1 MVRVYRSDL
10 GFGQGTDG
18 QNYYEVSEDRAKE
31 LEAAGYSTNPSDA
44 DAGRSNPGGSIFTG
58 TDDVSFYSDVDAA
71 MSGVSD
77 TASGRSAST
86 GAALAKSLFSMYP
99 DKLVDLYAGYW
110 VQYGNEE
117 IAKGMLIKTPEYK
130 KEFGYLLR
138 EDGTMRMTEIEAMS
152 NKASFKNTLAE
163 FGIPY
168 SEAFNKQFETMI
180 ENDVSPLEF
189 DTRVNT
195 VYEAVIDDIPQ
206 VAELYASQY
215 NISGATPELI
225 LAGLINPDIQDAIL
239 NNDIDTLRIGAEGV
253 AAGFTFDF
261 DRVNQLRKAGFTR
274 QTAKNLYT
282 QADPMLAQAASLN
295 RDLDISDLEDAAVG
309 NAEAMSAVNKA
320 TNEALSQ
327 SSFITGSR
335 KKGDKIT
342 GLTT

>member
-71 MSGVSD
+71 MSGISD
-77 TASGRSAST
+77 TSSGRSAST
-86 GAALAKSLFSMYP
+86 GAALAKSLFAMYP
-99 DKLVDLYAGYW
+99 EKLVDLYSGFW
-110 VQYGNEE
+110 VQYGNEK

-138 EDGTMRMTEIEAMS
+138 EDGTMRMTEIEALS

-163 FGIPY
+163 FGIEY
-168 SEAFNKQFETMI
+168 TEAFNKQFETMI

-195 VYEAVIDDIPQ
+195 VYQSVIDDIPQ
-206 VAELYASQY
+206 VVELYANQY
-215 NISGATPELI
+215 GISGVTPELV
-225 LAGLINPDIQDAIL
+225 LAGLLNPDIQDAIL
-239 NNDIDTLRIGAEGV
+239 NNEIETLQIGAEGV

-261 DRVNQLRKAGFTR
+261 DKVNKLRKAGFTR
-274 QTAKNLYT
+274 QTAKGLYGNAGT
-282 QADPMLAQAASLN
+282 FLGQEQSID
-295 RDLDISDLEDAAVG
+295 RGLDISTLEESAIG
-309 NAEAMSAVNKA
+309 NTKAMSAVAKA
-320 TNEALSQ
+320 SDEAAAE

>member
-31 LEAAGYSTNPSDA
+31 LEAAGYSRTPVSSED
-44 DAGRSNPGGSIFTG
+44 RSNPGGSIFTG

-71 MSGVSD
+71 MSGISD
-77 TASGRSAST
+77 TASGRSVST

-99 DKLVDLYAGYW
+99 DKLVDLYAGFW
-110 VQYGNEE
+110 VTYGNEE

-138 EDGTMRMTEIEAMS
+138 EDGTMRMTELEAMS
-152 NKASFKNTLAE
+152 NKASFRNTLAE
-163 FGIPY
+163 FGIQY
-168 SEAFNKQFETMI
+168 TEAFNKQFEAMI

-195 VYEAVIDDIPQ
+195 VYQAVIDDIPQ
-206 VAELYASQY
+206 VVELYANQY
-215 NISGATPELI
+215 GISGVTPELV

-239 NNDIDTLRIGAEGV
+239 NNEIETLQIGAEGL

-261 DRVNQLRKAGFTR
+261 DKVNRLRKAGFTR
-274 QTAKNLYT
+274 QTAKSLYGNAGT
-282 QADPMLAQAASLN
+282 FLSQEQSID
-295 RDLDISDLEDAAVG
+295 RGLDISTLEESAIG
-309 NAEAMSAVNKA
+309 NTEAMSAVAKA
-320 TNEALSQ
+320 SAEAASE
-327 SSFITGSR
+327 SSIVTGSR
-335 KKGDKIT
+335 KKDDKIT
-342 GLTT
+342 GLVT

>member
-31 LEAAGYSTNPSDA
+31 LEAIGYSRTPVSSED
-44 DAGRSNPGGSIFTG
+44 RSAPGGSIFTG

-71 MSGVSD
+71 MSGISD
-77 TASGRSAST
+77 TASGRSVST

-99 DKLVDLYAGYW
+99 DKLVDLYAGFW
-110 VQYGNEE
+110 VTYGNED

-138 EDGTMRMTEIEAMS
+138 EDGTMRMTELEAMS

-163 FGIPY
+163 FGIQY
-168 SEAFNKQFETMI
+168 TEAFNKQFEAMI

-195 VYEAVIDDIPQ
+195 VYQAVIDDIPQ
-206 VAELYASQY
+206 VVELYANQY
-215 NISGATPELI
+215 GISGVTPELV

-239 NNDIDTLRIGAEGV
+239 NNEIETLQIGAEGL

-261 DRVNQLRKAGFTR
+261 DKVNRLRKAGFTR
-274 QTAKNLYT
+274 QTAKSLYGNAGT
-282 QADPMLAQAASLN
+282 FLSQEQSID
-295 RDLDISDLEDAAVG
+295 RGLDISTLEESAIG
-309 NAEAMSAVNKA
+309 NTEAMSAVAKA
-320 TNEALSQ
+320 SAEAASE
-327 SSFITGSR
+327 SSIVTGSR
-335 KKGDKIT
+335 KKDDKIT
-342 GLTT
+342 GLVT